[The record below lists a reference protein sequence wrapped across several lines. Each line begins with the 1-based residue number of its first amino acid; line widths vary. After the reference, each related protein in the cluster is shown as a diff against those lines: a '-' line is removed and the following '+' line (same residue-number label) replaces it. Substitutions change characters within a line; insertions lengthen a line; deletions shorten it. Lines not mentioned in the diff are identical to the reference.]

1 LSSRVPG
8 RSFFNVLGYQNP
20 RYEDLAARQAVTL
33 DQEQRKGLVQEIQ
46 RIVAEDVASVP
57 LYVPTRLL
65 IFDKGVFDA
74 WYFTPG
80 GVWGAYPGPEN
91 KQAFVTGR
99 KTGLEGGHRGN

>member
-1 LSSRVPG
+1 MISSRVPA

-20 RYEDLAARQAVTL
+20 QYEDLAARQAALL
-33 DQEQRKGLVQEIQ
+33 DTEQRKNVVQEIQ
-46 RIVAEDVASVP
+46 RIVADDVPSLP
-57 LYVPTRLL
+57 LYLPTRLL
-65 IFDKGVFDA
+65 IFNKRIFDA

-99 KTGLEGGHRGN
+99 TTGLERRPR